1 MIRSPRVLAMLL
13 GTALSGCSAGPQ
25 HPRVDL
31 PLPPP
36 VAAATLPATAGPTQR
51 IMPGRPAPADWWT
64 RFGSP
69 RLDAL
74 VARALAANT
83 DLAAAEATLR
93 QAREQRGVVRGA
105 AGPQVDAGYQVERA
119 RVSNALSSPLADV
132 TDTLYTLH
140 TSQLSVTYPLDLF
153 GGQRSRI
160 RSAAAATAVAAAR
173 LDAARTSVVANLAL
187 AVIEQAALQAQVTA
201 AEDAIRSNRDILDL
215 LRRRQAL
222 GDIGAA
228 DVAAQA
234 SALATTEAVLP
245 PLQRQAQHQRALIA
259 TLTGTAPGATT
270 LDLPSL
276 AELHLPTDL
285 PVALPADL
293 VAARPDVRAA
303 AAQMEGAAA
312 DLGTAIAARL
322 PSITLSGNAGGSAER
337 FARMFATGNPFYALI
352 GGLTAPIFHAG
363 ALRHQQRA
371 AEAAL
376 DLAKAQYRGAAL
388 QAFVD
393 VDDAVAGLRS
403 DAVALDAA
411 TRARDAANQ
420 SLGFT
425 RRQLQLGG
433 VGTLALLGASAASA
447 QAASTRIQAEAAR
460 LADTVALFQ
469 AVGGTIPDPAPSS
482 ATETRP

>member
-36 VAAATLPATAGPTQR
+36 VAADTLPATAGPTQR

-259 TLTGTAPGATT
+259 TLTGTAPGAMP
-270 LDLPSL
+270 LDLPTLSDL
-276 AELHLPTDL
+276 RLPTDL

-393 VDDAVAGLRS
+393 VDDALAGLRS

-482 ATETRP
+482 AAETRP

>member
-234 SALATTEAVLP
+234 SARATTEAVLP

>member
-1 MIRSPRVLAMLL
+1 MTHSRHVIALLFGTTLA
-13 GTALSGCSAGPQ
+13 GCSVGPQ

-31 PLPPP
+31 PMSPP
-36 VAAATLPATAGPTQR
+36 VAPATLTAAAGPSQR
-51 IMPGRPAPADWWT
+51 IEPGRPAPADWWT
-64 RFGSP
+64 HLGSP

-74 VARALAANT
+74 VARALTANT
-83 DLAAAEATLR
+83 DLAAAEASLR
-93 QAREQRGVVRGA
+93 QARELGSVARGN
-105 AGPQVDAGYQVERA
+105 AGPQVDAGYQAERA

-132 TDTLYTLH
+132 SDTLYTLH

-160 RSAAAATAVAAAR
+160 RSAAAATAVTAAR
-173 LDAARTSVVANLAL
+173 RDAARTSVVANLVL
-187 AVIEQAALQAQVTA
+187 AVIEQAALQAQATA
-201 AEDAIRSNRDILDL
+201 AETAIRYNRDILAL

-222 GDIGAA
+222 GEIGAA

-234 SALATTEAVLP
+234 SALATAEAVLP

-259 TLTGTAPGATT
+259 TLIGTAPGAAT
-270 LDLPSL
+270 LDLPPLS
-276 AELHLPTDL
+276 ELHLPTEL

-322 PSITLSGNAGGSAER
+322 PSLTLSGNAGGSAQQFE
-337 FARMFATGNPFYALI
+337 RMFATGNPFYALI

-393 VDDAVAGLRS
+393 VDDALAGLRS
-403 DAVALDAA
+403 DATALDAA
-411 TRARDAANQ
+411 TRARDAADQ

-425 RRQLQLGG
+425 HRQLQLGG
-433 VGTLALLGASAASA
+433 VGTLALLNASAAAA
-447 QAASTRIQAEAAR
+447 QASAARIQAEAAR

-469 AVGGTIPDPAPSS
+469 AVGGPIPASP
-482 ATETRP
+482 TETRP

>member
-1 MIRSPRVLAMLL
+1 
-13 GTALSGCSAGPQ
+13 
-25 HPRVDL
+25 
-31 PLPPP
+31 
-36 VAAATLPATAGPTQR
+36 
-51 IMPGRPAPADWWT
+51 
-64 RFGSP
+64 
-69 RLDAL
+69 
-74 VARALAANT
+74 
-83 DLAAAEATLR
+83 
-93 QAREQRGVVRGA
+93 
-105 AGPQVDAGYQVERA
+105 
-119 RVSNALSSPLADV
+119 
-132 TDTLYTLH
+132 
-140 TSQLSVTYPLDLF
+140 
-153 GGQRSRI
+153 
-160 RSAAAATAVAAAR
+160 
-173 LDAARTSVVANLAL
+173 
-187 AVIEQAALQAQVTA
+187 VIEQAALQAQMDA
-201 AEDAIRSNRDILDL
+201 AVSAIRSNREILDL

-234 SALATTEAVLP
+234 SALATAEAVLP

-259 TLTGTAPGATT
+259 TLTGTAPGAAT
-270 LDLPSL
+270 LDLPTLS
-276 AELHLPTDL
+276 ELRLPTEL

-293 VAARPDVRAA
+293 IAARPDVRAA

-322 PSITLSGNAGGSAER
+322 PSLTLSGNAGGSAQR
-337 FARMFATGNPFYALI
+337 FERMFATGNPFYALI

-376 DLAKAQYRGAAL
+376 DIAKAGYRGAAL

-393 VDDAVAGLRS
+393 VDDALAGLRS
-403 DAVALDAA
+403 DATALDAA
-411 TRARDAANQ
+411 TRARDAADQ

-433 VGTLALLGASAASA
+433 VGTLALLNASAAAA
-447 QAASTRIQAEAAR
+447 QASSARIQAEAAR

-469 AVGGTIPDPAPSS
+469 AVGGPIPAS

>member
-393 VDDAVAGLRS
+393 VDDALAGLRS

>member
-1 MIRSPRVLAMLL
+1 MIRSARLL
-13 GTALSGCSAGPQ
+13 TALVATAALTGCSVGPQ

-31 PLPPP
+31 PLSPP
-36 VAAATLPATAGPTQR
+36 VAPATFAAAAGPTQR
-51 IMPGRPAPADWWT
+51 IEPGRPAPVDWWT

-93 QAREQRGVVRGA
+93 QARALGRVARGA
-105 AGPQVDAGYQVERA
+105 AGPQVDAGYQAERA
-119 RVSNALSSPLADV
+119 RVSSALSSPLADV
-132 TDTLYTLH
+132 NDTLYTLH
-140 TSQLSVTYPLDLF
+140 TSQVSVTYPIDLF

-173 LDAARTSVVANLAL
+173 RDAARTSVVANLTL
-187 AVIEQAALQAQVTA
+187 AVIQQAALQAQVTT
-201 AEDAIRSNRDILDL
+201 AETAIRSNRDMLDL

-234 SALATTEAVLP
+234 SALATAEAVLP

-259 TLTGTAPGATT
+259 TLTGTAPGAAP
-270 LDLPSL
+270 LDLPTLSD
-276 AELHLPTDL
+276 LHLPTAL

-303 AAQMEGAAA
+303 AAQLEGAAA
-312 DLGTAIAARL
+312 DLGTAIATQL
-322 PSITLSGNAGGSAER
+322 PSLTLSGTAGGSAER

-371 AEAAL
+371 AQAAL
-376 DLAKAQYRGAAL
+376 DIAEAQYRGAAL

-393 VDDAVAGLRS
+393 VDDALAGLHS
-403 DAVALDAA
+403 DATALDAA
-411 TRARDAANQ
+411 TRASDAADR

-433 VGTLALLGASAASA
+433 VGTLALLNASAAAA
-447 QAASTRIQAEAAR
+447 QASAARIQAEAAR

-469 AVGGTIPDPAPSS
+469 AVGGPIPA
-482 ATETRP
+482 ATAETRP

>member
-1 MIRSPRVLAMLL
+1 MTCSPRTLALLL
-13 GTALSGCSAGPQ
+13 GSAALSACSVGPQ
-25 HPRVDL
+25 HPQVDL
-31 PLPPP
+31 PLSPP
-36 VAAATLPATAGPTQR
+36 VAAATMAASAGPTQR
-51 IMPGRPAPADWWT
+51 IEPGRPAPADWWT

-93 QAREQRGVVRGA
+93 QARELRGVARGN
-105 AGPQVDAGYQVERA
+105 AGPQVDAGYQAERA
-119 RVSNALSSPLADV
+119 RVSNALSSPLANV
-132 TDTLYTLH
+132 ADTLYTLH

-153 GGQRSRI
+153 GGQHTRI
-160 RSAAAATAVAAAR
+160 RSAAAAASVAAAR

-187 AVIEQAALQAQVTA
+187 AVIEQAALQAQIDA
-201 AEDAIRSNRDILDL
+201 AASAIRSNREILGL

-222 GDIGAA
+222 GEIGAA

-234 SALATTEAVLP
+234 SALATAEAVLP

-259 TLTGTAPGATT
+259 TLTGTAAGAAT
-270 LDLPSL
+270 LDLPTLS
-276 AELHLPTDL
+276 ELRLPTEL
-285 PVALPADL
+285 PVALPAEL

-322 PSITLSGNAGGSAER
+322 PSLTLSGNAGGSAQR
-337 FARMFATGNPFYALI
+337 FERMFATGNPFYALI

-376 DLAKAQYRGAAL
+376 DIAKAGYRGAAL

-393 VDDAVAGLRS
+393 VDDALAGLRS
-403 DAVALDAA
+403 DATALDAA
-411 TRARDAANQ
+411 TRARDAADQ

-433 VGTLALLGASAASA
+433 VGTLALLNASAAAA
-447 QAASTRIQAEAAR
+447 QASSARIQAEAAR

-469 AVGGTIPDPAPSS
+469 AVGGPIPAS
-482 ATETRP
+482 ATETRL